1 MGFASDLDGG
11 VGRADGE
18 VDDVEESAEHVEDN
32 GGEVVDV
39 DVPDALA
46 TCQQACLTWGM
57 QCTHSA

>member
-18 VDDVEESAEHVEDN
+18 VDDVEEATDGTDDSCGVAM
-32 GGEVVDV
+32 DV

-46 TCQQACLTWGM
+46 TCQQACLT
-57 QCTHSA
+57 

>member
-1 MGFASDLDGG
+1 MGFASDLAGG

-18 VDDVEESAEHVEDN
+18 VDDVEEATDGADDI
-32 GGEVVDV
+32 GGVAMDV

-46 TCQQACLTWGM
+46 TCQRACLTWGM